1 MTPFDL
7 ETLDPAFFDV
17 QTTNCHQ
24 KVENWSRVT
33 TELAESFNFQVNFLE
48 IFNNSRTR
56 NENFPTPK
64 ITFFNRSRRPWPPR
78 LHPSTCLSLVPRREA
93 SKTLN
98 PLT

>member
-33 TELAESFNFQVNFLE
+33 VELAESFNLQVNFLKFLIILE
-48 IFNNSRTR
+48 HETKIF
-56 NENFPTPK
+56 
-64 ITFFNRSRRPWPPR
+64 RPR
-78 LHPSTCLSLVPRREA
+78 
-93 SKTLN
+93 K
-98 PLT
+98 